1 LLGSDDERPYATKHK
16 AAPAHNN
23 KANGAVNYL
32 RSLIGQGVPFFY
44 VSLFGPSVR
53 NLLSAY

>member
-1 LLGSDDERPYATKHK
+1 LLGSDDERAYATKHK

-32 RSLIGQGVPFFY
+32 SNLIGHGVPFFS
-44 VSLFGPSVR
+44 VSLFGPSVKY
-53 NLLSAY
+53 LL